1 MGDTTVT
8 RVGGPR
14 RPLWRWI
21 ALFAIFLGVTVV
33 LCGLMLAMRSCA
45 DERDRR
51 HIHLLPSLRPHSAH
65 HVRPDRPS
73 PSSLRLAPRALG
85 IGGGAEGWTQA

>member
-1 MGDTTVT
+1 MGNTTVT
-8 RVGGPR
+8 RFGGPP

-21 ALFAIFLGVTVV
+21 ALFAIFVGVTVV

-51 HIHLLPSLRPHSAH
+51 VIHLLPSLRPTGASRA
-65 HVRPDRPS
+65 P
-73 PSSLRLAPRALG
+73 RLSNSVIPPPRPRALG